1 MKIRLPGGHL
11 RTKKIFVTQIHGNK
25 NKKTVIA
32 LSSHNI
38 WIIVCYGNNNFH
50 FVFIKQSDVSAI
62 YFSYIG
68 MCYIYF
74 FVFTLIRKTR
84 LALFMEMSRLHMR
97 VLWRSVRPPGLRL
110 ARCTERLVASSYAL
124 RSKNNPFLF
133 LQAGKDWG
141 KSKLHK
147 SNLDACIQYSEPF
160 L

>member
-84 LALFMEMSRLHMR
+84 ARVIYGDVQTPHASALAKCASPWPSLSEMHRAA
-97 VLWRSVRPPGLRL
+97 RS
-110 ARCTERLVASSYAL
+110 EQF
-124 RSKNNPFLF
+124 RS
-133 LQAGKDWG
+133 Q
-141 KSKLHK
+141 
-147 SNLDACIQYSEPF
+147 IQE
-160 L
+160 

>member
-84 LALFMEMSRLHMR
+84 ARVIYGDVRTLHASALAKGW
-97 VLWRSVRPPGLRL
+97 VPL
-110 ARCTERLVASSYAL
+110 AFA
-124 RSKNNPFLF
+124 
-133 LQAGKDWG
+133 
-141 KSKLHK
+141 
-147 SNLDACIQYSEPF
+147 
-160 L
+160 